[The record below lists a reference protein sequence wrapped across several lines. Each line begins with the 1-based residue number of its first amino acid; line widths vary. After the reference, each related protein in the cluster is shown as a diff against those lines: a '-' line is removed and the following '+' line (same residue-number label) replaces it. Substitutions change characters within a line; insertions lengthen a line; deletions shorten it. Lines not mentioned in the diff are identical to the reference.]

1 MDINFEEKFLQ
12 KSTCKCSVDVP
23 ISSLTNEFSLISFL
37 YYLDTATVGG
47 KLDCF
52 YKGLNTLYNMLL

>member
-1 MDINFEEKFLQ
+1 MDTNSEEKFLQ
-12 KSTCKCSVDVP
+12 KSTCKWSVHVP

-47 KLDCF
+47 IFDYL
-52 YKGLNTLYNMLL
+52 YKVLNAL